1 MKYFFLC
8 SAAVLSAGVEN
19 PEQSNL
25 LLSGQEKRAE
35 ALSGMRMH
43 EGAKLIGGFVFF
55 EDTGA
60 EAKVVAHKLLE
71 TLLNTSCMQGHI
83 DADTCTQIAKKGA
96 ESAQSIETAATMNGC
111 PIVALF
117 AVATVTQ
124 EQQPVFSGESVA
136 TPGEADLF
144 VEEQNN
150 PDNGQQ

>member
-25 LLSGQEKRAE
+25 LQKRAE
-35 ALSGMRMH
+35 ALSEMRMH

-60 EAKVVAHKLLE
+60 EAKAAAHKLLE
-71 TLLNTSCMQGHI
+71 ALLNTSCMQAQIG
-83 DADTCTQIAKKGA
+83 ADTCNQIAKKGA
-96 ESAQSIETAATMNGC
+96 ESAQSIETAATINGS
-111 PIVALF
+111 PVVTLF
-117 AVATVTQ
+117 AVATAAQ
-124 EQQPVFSGESVA
+124 EQHSVFSGESVA
-136 TPGEADLF
+136 IPGEADLSA
-144 VEEQNN
+144 EEPNN